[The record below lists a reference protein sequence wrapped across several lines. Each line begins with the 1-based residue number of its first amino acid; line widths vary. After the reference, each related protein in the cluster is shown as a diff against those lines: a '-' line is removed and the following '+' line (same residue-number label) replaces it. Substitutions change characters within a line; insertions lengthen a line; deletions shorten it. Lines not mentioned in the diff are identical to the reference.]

1 MNNSQNRD
9 IRAKV
14 ALETLK
20 ILESGFYTNHHGAII
35 DIKEDQKSLML
46 R

>member
-9 IRAKV
+9 VRAKV

-20 ILESGFYTNHHGAII
+20 ILESGFYTNHQGETVDTKAPHF
-35 DIKEDQKSLML
+35 
-46 R
+46 